1 MRTGAEIIK
10 GCDAA
15 FAAAPAMTVPLF
27 IVHGGADQV
36 CPIEG
41 SRRLAA
47 LLPPPRAE
55 LHEYAESYH
64 ELLNEPAFAA
74 AATERIVAWLDSRV
88 VLCAASASSSATG
101 SGSSP
106 HV

>member
-1 MRTGAEIIK
+1 
-10 GCDAA
+10 
-15 FAAAPAMTVPLF
+15 MTVPLF

-47 LLPPPRAE
+47 LLPAPRAE

-74 AATERIVAWLDSRV
+74 AATKRIVAWLDSRI
-88 VLCAASASSSATG
+88 ASKTEASVSSA